1 MDTNVD
7 PTKGVTPI
15 LSDGCTMVINDS
27 IYRIPRIGWKDMF
40 RFFRFIQELSRTGAV
55 QSSLLDHQS
64 FQDSDED
71 ASRFFI
77 NLATGAIA
85 SEDKIYEFISPILLQ
100 KKPGAEGAHDVWVPV
115 PVEDLQDPS
124 KFPADTFLQVLMALG
139 QHPDVTAFFRRWVDL
154 QATLT
159 AASGSIVDGM
169 KAMTK

>member
-1 MDTNVD
+1 
-7 PTKGVTPI
+7 
-15 LSDGCTMVINDS
+15 MVINDS
-27 IYRIPRIGWKDMF
+27 IYRIPRIGWKD
-40 RFFRFIQELSRTGAV
+40 ICSDSSALSGSCIAWRR

-71 ASRFFI
+71 ASRFLI

-85 SEDKIYEFISPILLQ
+85 SEDKIYEFVSPILLR
-100 KKPGAEGAHDVWVPV
+100 KKPGAEGAHDAWVPV

-159 AASGSIVDGM
+159 AASGTIVDGM
-169 KAMTK
+169 MAMTK